1 MPKKTVLAIDDE
13 KDLIDLVRYNLE
25 KEGFQVR
32 GALDGETGLAMALQE
47 RPDVVLVDLM
57 LPGLD
62 GLEVCR
68 RLRADSRTATI
79 PLIMLTAKSGES
91 DRIVGLELGADD
103 YITKPFSPRELT
115 ARVRALLRRIA
126 SHQEP
131 PTLLRRG
138 ELAIDLDRRE
148 VTCRGKPV
156 DFTATEF
163 RLLHFLA
170 SHPGRVFS
178 RGELIDHVLGRDV
191 EVIDRT
197 VDVHV
202 MAVRKKLGKHG
213 ALVETV
219 RGFGYRFR
227 EEEDSQL

>member
-1 MPKKTVLAIDDE
+1 MPKKTILAIDDE

-32 GALDGETGLAMALQE
+32 GALDGETGLAMALQDK
-47 RPDVVLVDLM
+47 PDVVLVDLM

-68 RLRADSRTATI
+68 RLRADSRTASI

-103 YITKPFSPRELT
+103 YVTKPFSTRELT
-115 ARVRALLRRIA
+115 ARVRALLRRTA
-126 SHQEP
+126 GHHEP
-131 PTLLRRG
+131 PALLRRG
-138 ELAIDLDRRE
+138 ELTIDLDRRE
-148 VTCRGKPV
+148 VAYGGKPV
-156 DFTATEF
+156 ELTATEF
-163 RLLHFLA
+163 RMLHFLA

-178 RGELIDHVLGRDV
+178 RSELIDHVLGRDV

-213 ALVETV
+213 VLVETV

-227 EEEDSQL
+227 EEEDSQ

>member
-13 KDLIDLVRYNLE
+13 QDLIDLVRYNLE

-68 RLRADSRTATI
+68 RLRADSRTASI

-103 YITKPFSPRELT
+103 YMTKPFSPRELT
-115 ARVRALLRRIA
+115 ARVRALLRRTA
-126 SHQEP
+126 GHQEP
-131 PTLLRRG
+131 PALLRRG

-148 VTCRGKPV
+148 VTCGGKPV
-156 DFTATEF
+156 ELTATEF

-202 MAVRKKLGKHG
+202 MAVRKKLGRHG
-213 ALVETV
+213 ELVETV

-227 EEEDSQL
+227 AEEDSQ